1 MKSKISASNSGILL
15 LGVGVKGSP
24 SLNALISLLDKG
36 IFDKFIIFSDIPS
49 TGFCNWKTCFLN
61 GVEL

>member
-15 LGVGVKGSP
+15 LGVGVKGSQ

-36 IFDKFIIFSDIPS
+36 IFDKFIIFGDIPS
-49 TGFCNWKTCFLN
+49 TGFCN
-61 GVEL
+61 